1 MRPGAG
7 LAHKACASFCVLGG
21 VPPVFVATAPV
32 DRSIFMLIAGEGDE
46 PMPDA
51 LRHLIGVRVTLDGD
65 AERIGD
71 LIVLHVDAKTV
82 RPS

>member
-1 MRPGAG
+1 
-7 LAHKACASFCVLGG
+7 
-21 VPPVFVATAPV
+21 
-32 DRSIFMLIAGEGDE
+32 MLIAGEGDA

-51 LRHLIGVRVTLDGD
+51 LRALIGARVTLDGN

-71 LIVLHVDAKTV
+71 LVVLHVDAKTV